1 MLKGRLYKE
10 SEPGVNYGTFCIV
23 TMGSR
28 LGALGI
34 KILESSIRD
43 AGSYLAGKREICKQE
58 DRFKYDLFLRT
69 IRLK

>member
-1 MLKGRLYKE
+1 
-10 SEPGVNYGTFCIV
+10 
-23 TMGSR
+23 MGSR